1 MMVLHRLIGRFWPTR
16 PFLRRKARA
25 ANRTALDL
33 DEFGRL
39 LSSGKPEDVQ
49 KSARDLAL
57 KSPEPISELRRWV
70 DARTRGSPLSL
81 IAAPPALGQDRYSSA
96 PRERASW
103 RAAASAATSPSPASA
118 VSAIS
123 TARGFPR

>member
-1 MMVLHRLIGRFWPTR
+1 MADVMARMVLHRLLAWFWPTR

-49 KSARDLAL
+49 KIARDLGL

-70 DARTRGSPLSL
+70 D
-81 IAAPPALGQDRYSSA
+81 DY
-96 PRERASW
+96 
-103 RAAASAATSPSPASA
+103 
-118 VSAIS
+118 
-123 TARGFPR
+123 